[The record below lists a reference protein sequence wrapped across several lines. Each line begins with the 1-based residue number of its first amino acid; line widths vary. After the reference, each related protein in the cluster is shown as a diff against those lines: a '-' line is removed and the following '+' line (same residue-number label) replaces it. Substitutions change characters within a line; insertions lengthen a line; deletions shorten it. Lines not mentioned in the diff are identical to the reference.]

1 MAHAASHDKQNAKNL
16 LAPVIIPPRKMQ
28 RLDLGEYES
37 AELIPRLIYKLTPDE
52 PESLAA
58 NEVIIEQQG
67 GGLRLALHLEN
78 YGDHAI
84 TVRVLEAS

>member
-1 MAHAASHDKQNAKNL
+1 MAHAASHNEQNTKDL
-16 LAPVIIPPRKMQ
+16 LALVTIQPRKME

-37 AELIPRLIYKLTPDE
+37 EELIPRLIYKLTPEE

-58 NEVIIEQQG
+58 NEAVIEQQG

-78 YGDHAI
+78 YSDHAV
-84 TVRVLEAS
+84 TVRVLEAR